1 LVTNT
6 DEYGHLPGDPVEIS
20 RVRILIRYFE
30 TLLTK
35 TQEEIVSGRS
45 ARRSVAGL
53 GLLVTGALLLAACG
67 SSSSN
72 TSTSAAPTTSSAPT
86 SSSAPA
92 PEPTNDAAA
101 KVAAY
106 EAVPTTI
113 GITEPLTSPIPAGKN
128 VVWMECQLPQC
139 TQIGQGVKDAA
150 AAAQWNLKV
159 INYDSSDPAT
169 LVAGMKQALRDKP
182 DALIN
187 SGLPVAAWQA
197 VLPDFVEAGVP
208 IVTMH
213 IGPQELVPGLI
224 ANLYGVEDQKI
235 QSDMIAQWMINKSNS
250 SANILIVDVPDFPI
264 LHQFSV
270 DFEESIKR
278 DCSGCKT
285 QTISVSI
292 ADVLNGSLVP
302 ATVSALQADPSID
315 YVYVC
320 DGDFIPALPAGLK
333 AAGLSPQVGAVW
345 GSKATEAFLPTGEI
359 GALTGFSTEYNGW
372 QAIDAIARHLQGI
385 ALQSPSNGNAPTQL
399 ITATSMVEPMDSYN
413 MPADFREQ
421 FKALW
426 KI

>member
-1 LVTNT
+1 LAR
-6 DEYGHLPGDPVEIS
+6 DPVEIS
-20 RVRILIRYFE
+20 PVRIVFRYFE

-67 SSSSN
+67 SSNSN
-72 TSTSAAPTTSSAPT
+72 TSTSAAPTTAASSSAAPT

-113 GITEPLTSPIPAGKN
+113 GITEPLTSPIAAGTN

-150 AAAQWNLKV
+150 AAAQWNLKI

-169 LVAGMKQALRDKP
+169 LVAGMKQALKDKP

-197 VLPDFVEAGVP
+197 VLPDFQAAGVP

-224 ANLYGVEDQKI
+224 ANLYGEEDQQI
-235 QSDMIAQWMINKSNS
+235 QSDMIAQWMINDSMGA
-250 SANILIVDVPDFPI
+250 ANILIVDVPDFPI
-264 LHQFSV
+264 LHQFAV
-270 DFEESIKR
+270 DFDASVMR
-278 DCSGCKT
+278 DCSGCTT

-302 ATVSALQADPSID
+302 ATVSALQADKALN
-315 YVYVC
+315 YVFVV
-320 DGDFIPALPAGLK
+320 DGDFIPGMPAALA
-333 AAGLSPQVGAVW
+333 AAGLTPQVGAVW

-372 QAIDAIARHLQGI
+372 QAIDAIARHMQGME
-385 ALQSPSNGNAPTQL
+385 LPSPSDGNAPTQL
-399 ITATSMVEPMDSYN
+399 ITAKSLIEPMDSYN
-413 MPADFREQ
+413 EPADFREQ

>member
-1 LVTNT
+1 
-6 DEYGHLPGDPVEIS
+6 
-20 RVRILIRYFE
+20 
-30 TLLTK
+30 
-35 TQEEIVSGRS
+35 VSGRS

-67 SSSSN
+67 SSNSN
-72 TSTSAAPTTSSAPT
+72 TSTSAAPTTAASSSAAPT

-113 GITEPLTSPIPAGKN
+113 GITEPLTSPIAAGTN

-150 AAAQWNLKV
+150 AAAQWNLKI

-169 LVAGMKQALRDKP
+169 LVAGMKQALKDKP

-197 VLPDFVEAGVP
+197 VLPDFQAAGVP

-224 ANLYGVEDQKI
+224 ANLYGEEDQQI
-235 QSDMIAQWMINKSNS
+235 QSDMIAQWMINDSMGA
-250 SANILIVDVPDFPI
+250 ANILIVDVPDFPI
-264 LHQFSV
+264 LHQFAV
-270 DFEESIKR
+270 DFDASVMR
-278 DCSGCKT
+278 DCSGCTT

-302 ATVSALQADPSID
+302 ATVSALQADKALN
-315 YVYVC
+315 YVFVV
-320 DGDFIPALPAGLK
+320 DGDFIPGMPAALA
-333 AAGLSPQVGAVW
+333 AAGLTPQVGAVW

-372 QAIDAIARHLQGI
+372 QAIDAIARHMQGME
-385 ALQSPSNGNAPTQL
+385 LPSPSDGNAPTQL
-399 ITATSMVEPMDSYN
+399 ITAKSLIEPMDSYN
-413 MPADFREQ
+413 EPADFREQ